1 MNNQPKISVLMSVYN
16 NEKTLQRS
24 IESIL
29 KQTFK
34 NFEFLISDDCSTDDS
49 PKIVK
54 NFSNIDSRIRF
65 FQNENNIGLT
75 KSLNLLIG
83 KANGEFIA
91 RQDSD
96 DTSHIERFQKQISV
110 IESGKFDIVTTRANV
125 IGQKRRIPNISFY
138 FPKRYVIK
146 FKNPF
151 IHGSLLIK
159 RNILNDIGN
168 YDERFYYS
176 QDYKLMS
183 DLIKQNKKIKILRQ
197 PLYNLN
203 LKNNISSKYAKEQE
217 YFAKCVRLNKTP
229 QLF

>member
-1 MNNQPKISVLMSVYN
+1 MNSPPKISVLMSVYN
-16 NEKTLQRS
+16 DEKTLERS

-34 NFEFLISDDCSTDDS
+34 NFELLINDDSSTDDS
-49 PKIVK
+49 FKIIK
-54 NFSNIDSRIRF
+54 NFSNIDNRIKF
-65 FQNENNIGLT
+65 FQNENNTGLT
-75 KSLNLLIG
+75 KSLNKLIRQSS
-83 KANGEFIA
+83 GEFIA

-96 DTSHIERFQKQISV
+96 DTSHIERFQKQINV

-125 IGQKRRIPNISFY
+125 IGEKRKIPNISFY
-138 FPKRYVIK
+138 FPKRYIIK
-146 FKNPF
+146 YKNPF

-159 RNILNDIGN
+159 KNVLNDIGN

-183 DLIKQNKKIKILRQ
+183 DLIKQNKKIKTLRQ

-203 LKNNISSKYAKEQE
+203 LKNNISSKNAEEQE
-217 YFAKCVRLNKTP
+217 YFAKCVRLNVNP
-229 QLF
+229 

>member
-1 MNNQPKISVLMSVYN
+1 MNSPPKISVLMSVYN
-16 NEKTLQRS
+16 DEKTLERS

-34 NFEFLISDDCSTDDS
+34 NFELLINDDSSTDDS
-49 PKIVK
+49 FKIIK
-54 NFSNIDSRIRF
+54 NFSNIDNRIKF
-65 FQNENNIGLT
+65 FQNENNTGLT
-75 KSLNLLIG
+75 KSLNKLIRQSS
-83 KANGEFIA
+83 GEFIA

-96 DTSHIERFQKQISV
+96 DTSHVERFQKQINV

-125 IGQKRRIPNISFY
+125 IGEKRKIPNISFY
-138 FPKRYVIK
+138 FPKRYIIK
-146 FKNPF
+146 YKNPF

-159 RNILNDIGN
+159 KNVLNDIGN

-183 DLIKQNKKIKILRQ
+183 DLIKQNKKIKTLRQ

-203 LKNNISSKYAKEQE
+203 LKNNISSKNAEEQE
-217 YFAKCVRLNKTP
+217 YFAKCVRLNVNP
-229 QLF
+229 

>member
-1 MNNQPKISVLMSVYN
+1 MNSRPKISVLMSVYN
-16 NEKTLQRS
+16 NEKTLEKS

-29 KQTFK
+29 KQTFR
-34 NFEFLISDDCSTDDS
+34 NFEFLINDDSSTDDS
-49 PKIVK
+49 SKIVK
-54 NFSNIDSRIRF
+54 NFTNIDNRIKF

-75 KSLNLLIG
+75 KSLNKLIRQS
-83 KANGEFIA
+83 NGEFIA

-96 DTSHIERFQKQISV
+96 DISHIERFQKQINV

-125 IGQKRRIPNISFY
+125 IGEKKTIPNISFY
-138 FPKRYVIK
+138 FPKRYIIK

-151 IHGSLLIK
+151 IHGTLLIK
-159 RNILNDIGN
+159 SNVLNDIGN

-183 DLIKQNKKIKILRQ
+183 DLIKHNKKIKTLRQ

-203 LKNNISSKYAKEQE
+203 LKNNISSKNAEEQE
-217 YFAKCVRLNKTP
+217 YFAKCVRLNKNP
-229 QLF
+229 

>member
-1 MNNQPKISVLMSVYN
+1 MNSPPKISVLMSVYN
-16 NEKTLQRS
+16 DEKTLERS

-34 NFEFLISDDCSTDDS
+34 NFELLINDDSSTDDS
-49 PKIVK
+49 FKIIK
-54 NFSNIDSRIRF
+54 NFSNIDNRIKI
-65 FQNENNIGLT
+65 FQNENNTGLT
-75 KSLNLLIG
+75 KSLNKLIRQSS
-83 KANGEFIA
+83 GEFIA

-96 DTSHIERFQKQISV
+96 DTSHIERFQKQINV

-125 IGQKRRIPNISFY
+125 IGEKRKIPNISFY
-138 FPKRYVIK
+138 FPKRYIIK
-146 FKNPF
+146 YKNPF

-159 RNILNDIGN
+159 KNVLNDIGN

-183 DLIKQNKKIKILRQ
+183 DLIKQNKKIKTLRQ

-203 LKNNISSKYAKEQE
+203 LKNNISSKNAEEQE
-217 YFAKCVRLNKTP
+217 YFAKCVRLNVNP
-229 QLF
+229 

>member
-1 MNNQPKISVLMSVYN
+1 MNSPPKISVLMSVYN
-16 NEKTLQRS
+16 DEKTLEIS

-34 NFEFLISDDCSTDDS
+34 NFELLINDDSSTDDS
-49 PKIVK
+49 FKIIK
-54 NFSNIDSRIRF
+54 NFSNIDNRIKF
-65 FQNENNIGLT
+65 FQNENNTGLT
-75 KSLNLLIG
+75 KSLNKLIRQSS
-83 KANGEFIA
+83 GEFIA

-96 DTSHIERFQKQISV
+96 DISHIERFQKQINV

-125 IGQKRRIPNISFY
+125 IGEKRKIPNISFY
-138 FPKRYVIK
+138 FPKRYIIK
-146 FKNPF
+146 YKNPF

-159 RNILNDIGN
+159 KNVLNDIGN

-183 DLIKQNKKIKILRQ
+183 DLIKQNKKIKTLRQ

-203 LKNNISSKYAKEQE
+203 LKNNISSKNAEEQE
-217 YFAKCVRLNKTP
+217 YFAKCVRLNVNP
-229 QLF
+229 

>member
-1 MNNQPKISVLMSVYN
+1 MNSPPKISVLMSVYN
-16 NEKTLQRS
+16 DEKTLERS

-29 KQTFK
+29 KQTFR
-34 NFEFLISDDCSTDDS
+34 NFEFLINDDSSTDDS
-49 PKIVK
+49 SKIVK
-54 NFSNIDSRIRF
+54 NFSNIDNRIKF

-75 KSLNLLIG
+75 KSLNKLI
-83 KANGEFIA
+83 KQSNGEFIA

-96 DTSHIERFQKQISV
+96 DISHIERFQKQINV

-125 IGQKRRIPNISFY
+125 IGEKRKIPNISFY
-138 FPKRYVIK
+138 FPKRYIIK
-146 FKNPF
+146 YKNPF

-159 RNILNDIGN
+159 KNVLNDIGN

-183 DLIKQNKKIKILRQ
+183 DLIKQNKKIKTLRQ

-203 LKNNISSKYAKEQE
+203 LKNNISSKNAEEQE
-217 YFAKCVRLNKTP
+217 YFAKCVRLNVNP
-229 QLF
+229 

>member
-1 MNNQPKISVLMSVYN
+1 MNSPPKISVLMSVYN
-16 NEKTLQRS
+16 DEKTLERS

-34 NFEFLISDDCSTDDS
+34 NFELLINDDSSTDDS
-49 PKIVK
+49 FKIIK
-54 NFSNIDSRIRF
+54 NFSNIDNRIKF
-65 FQNENNIGLT
+65 FQNENNTGLT
-75 KSLNLLIG
+75 KSLNKLIRQSS
-83 KANGEFIA
+83 GEFIA

-96 DTSHIERFQKQISV
+96 DTSHIERFQKQINV

-125 IGQKRRIPNISFY
+125 IGEKRKIPNISFY
-138 FPKRYVIK
+138 FPKRYIIK
-146 FKNPF
+146 YKNPF

-159 RNILNDIGN
+159 KNVLNDIGN

>member
-1 MNNQPKISVLMSVYN
+1 MNSPPKISVLMSVYN
-16 NEKTLQRS
+16 DEKTLERS

-34 NFEFLISDDCSTDDS
+34 NFELLINDDSSTDDS
-49 PKIVK
+49 FKIIK
-54 NFSNIDSRIRF
+54 NCSNIDNRIKI
-65 FQNENNIGLT
+65 FQNENNTGLT
-75 KSLNLLIG
+75 KSLNKLIRQSS
-83 KANGEFIA
+83 GEFIA

-96 DTSHIERFQKQISV
+96 DTSHIERFQKQINV

-125 IGQKRRIPNISFY
+125 IGEKRKIPNISFY
-138 FPKRYVIK
+138 FPKRYIIK
-146 FKNPF
+146 YKNPF

-159 RNILNDIGN
+159 KNVLNDIGN

-183 DLIKQNKKIKILRQ
+183 DLIKQNKKIKTLRQ

-203 LKNNISSKYAKEQE
+203 LKNNISSKNAEEQE
-217 YFAKCVRLNKTP
+217 YFAKCVRLNVNP
-229 QLF
+229 

>member
-1 MNNQPKISVLMSVYN
+1 MNSPPKISVLMSVYN
-16 NEKTLQRS
+16 DEKTLERS

-34 NFEFLISDDCSTDDS
+34 NFELLINDDSSTDGS
-49 PKIVK
+49 FKIIK
-54 NFSNIDSRIRF
+54 NFSNIDNRIKF
-65 FQNENNIGLT
+65 FQNENNTGLT
-75 KSLNLLIG
+75 KSLNKLIRQSS
-83 KANGEFIA
+83 GEFIA

-96 DTSHIERFQKQISV
+96 DTSHIERFQKQINV

-125 IGQKRRIPNISFY
+125 IGEKRKIPNISFY
-138 FPKRYVIK
+138 FPKRYIIK
-146 FKNPF
+146 YKNPF

-159 RNILNDIGN
+159 KNVLNDIGN

-183 DLIKQNKKIKILRQ
+183 DLIKQNKKIKTLRQ

-203 LKNNISSKYAKEQE
+203 LKNNISSKNAEEQE
-217 YFAKCVRLNKTP
+217 YFAKCVRLNVNP
-229 QLF
+229 

>member
-1 MNNQPKISVLMSVYN
+1 MNSPPKISVLMSVYN
-16 NEKTLQRS
+16 DEKTLERS

-34 NFEFLISDDCSTDDS
+34 NFELLINDDSSTDGS
-49 PKIVK
+49 FKIIK
-54 NFSNIDSRIRF
+54 NFSNIDNRIKI
-65 FQNENNIGLT
+65 FQNENNTGLT
-75 KSLNLLIG
+75 KSLNKLIRQSS
-83 KANGEFIA
+83 GEFIA

-96 DTSHIERFQKQISV
+96 DTSHIERFQKQINV

-125 IGQKRRIPNISFY
+125 IGEKRKIPNISFY
-138 FPKRYVIK
+138 FPKRYIIK
-146 FKNPF
+146 YKNPF

-159 RNILNDIGN
+159 KNVLNDIGN

-183 DLIKQNKKIKILRQ
+183 DLIKQNKKIKTLRQ

-203 LKNNISSKYAKEQE
+203 LKNNISSKNAEEQE
-217 YFAKCVRLNKTP
+217 YFAKCVRLNVNP
-229 QLF
+229 